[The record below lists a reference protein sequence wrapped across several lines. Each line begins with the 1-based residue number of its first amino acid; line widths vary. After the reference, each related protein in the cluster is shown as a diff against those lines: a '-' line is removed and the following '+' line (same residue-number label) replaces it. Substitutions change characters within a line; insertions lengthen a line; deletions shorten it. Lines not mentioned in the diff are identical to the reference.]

1 MQEEAEGYPD
11 RIKEVTIA
19 MKRQYDPIHGQMLP
33 ELEERKSKTRLK
45 KEMIELQK
53 LGEHLVTLPA
63 AYLKKADIPHELVDA
78 VISMKKMNTHGAR
91 RRQMQHIGV
100 IMREVD
106 PIQIKRVLDEFG
118 QPRQTPEPLESD
130 PDEPVQALING
141 GDEYIEDLLKRYPKA
156 DRTRLRQLVRNAK
169 GEATKAGQTRALNA
183 LKFYLEEIWNCFNQ
197 VR

>member
-11 RIKEVTIA
+11 RIKEVTIT
-19 MKRQYDPIHGQMLP
+19 MKREYDPIHEQMLP
-33 ELEERKSKTRLK
+33 ELEEQKSKTRLK

-53 LGEHLVTLPA
+53 LGEQLVTLPA
-63 AYLKKADIPHELVDA
+63 AYLKKAGILPELVDA

-106 PIQIKRVLDEFG
+106 PIQIRRVLDEFG
-118 QPRQTPEPLESD
+118 QPRQAPEPLKTD
-130 PDEPVQALING
+130 LDEPVQALING
-141 GDEYIEDLLKRYPKA
+141 GDEHIEDLLKRYPVA

-169 GEATKAGQTRALNA
+169 GETSQAGQGRSLNT
-183 LKFYLEEIWNCFNQ
+183 LKAYLKEIMN
-197 VR
+197 

>member
-11 RIKEVTIA
+11 RIKEVTIP
-19 MKRQYDPIHGQMLP
+19 MKREYDPIHGQMLP

-53 LGEHLVTLPA
+53 LGEQLVTLPA
-63 AYLKKADIPHELVDA
+63 AYLKNAGIPHELLDA

-106 PIQIKRVLDEFG
+106 PGQIKRVLGEFG
-118 QPRQTPEPLESD
+118 QPRQTPEPVKTD
-130 PDEPVQALING
+130 PDGPALVLING
-141 GDEYIEDLLKRYPKA
+141 GDEQIEDLLKQCPIA

-169 GEATKAGQTRALNA
+169 GEASKARQRALDA
-183 LKFYLEEIWNCFNQ
+183 LEDYLKEIMKL
-197 VR
+197 